1 MDKNITADEIRA
13 NLEYGLKAE
22 KVVLN
27 AVALIREID
36 PMAAQK
42 LLEDPDYLEILLTR
56 NKLEARLKEL
66 KEE

>member
-36 PMAAQK
+36 PLAAQK